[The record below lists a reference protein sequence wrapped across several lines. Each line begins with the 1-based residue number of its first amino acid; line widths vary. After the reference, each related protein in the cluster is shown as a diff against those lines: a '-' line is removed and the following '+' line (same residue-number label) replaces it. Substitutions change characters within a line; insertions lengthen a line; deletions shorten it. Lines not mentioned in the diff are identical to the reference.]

1 MVEIMKHLTSK
12 LTIFVSELHG
22 NKGRTL
28 IAILTIALFVICAAA
43 PNATIGIGK

>member
-1 MVEIMKHLTSK
+1 MKNITSEFA
-12 LTIFVSELHG
+12 LIVSILHS

-28 IAILTIALFVICAAA
+28 IAILTIALFVLCASA